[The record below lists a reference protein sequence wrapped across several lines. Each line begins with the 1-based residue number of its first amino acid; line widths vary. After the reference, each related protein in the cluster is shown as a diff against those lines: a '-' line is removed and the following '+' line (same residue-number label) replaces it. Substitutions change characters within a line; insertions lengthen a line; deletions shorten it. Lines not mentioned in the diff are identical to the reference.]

1 MFSSLKSFSSNI
13 NASYSVSQT
22 VSSTA
27 GAWKI
32 YDAKKKSTQ
41 KPYSVFVFDRKSL
54 DSHGKRPPAIA
65 PRARR
70 RATADAVCVREKGAR

>member
-1 MFSSLKSFSSNI
+1 MFSSLKGFTSNI
-13 NASYSVSQT
+13 NSSYSVSPT
-22 VSSTA
+22 PSSTA

-54 DSHGKRPPAIA
+54 DSHGKRRHANSVAQRSAGPSLNND
-65 PRARR
+65 
-70 RATADAVCVREKGAR
+70 TAV

>member
-1 MFSSLKSFSSNI
+1 MFSSLKGFTSNI
-13 NASYSVSQT
+13 NSSYSVSPT
-22 VSSTA
+22 PSSTA

-54 DSHGKRPPAIA
+54 DSHGKRHHMRTLLHRVAQD
-65 PRARR
+65 RR
-70 RATADAVCVREKGAR
+70 

>member
-13 NASYSVSQT
+13 NSNYTVSPT
-22 VSSTA
+22 ISSTA

-54 DSHGKRPPAIA
+54 DSHGKA
-65 PRARR
+65 ARIY
-70 RATADAVCVREKGAR
+70 